1 MNIPAFF
8 QRPLRRLLGGILLIQ
23 AFLIAPYAS
32 IPASAADKIPVKL
45 GFLGPLSGGNAQ
57 QGLGARNGFLLAIE
71 QANAR
76 PDAKYIFEDV
86 VMDDASDAQTGVSA
100 AMKLVND
107 PQVVAAT
114 GHWNSPVALATMPVF
129 ARFQKPLVIWGAISP
144 SITAQNLPQVTR
156 VTPTL
161 LTENKPFAEWAVAN
175 LGKRLAVISDTS
187 DFGKANANSIATFVR
202 QFGGEIVSSDLLPV
216 GSTDF
221 RTVLTALKSKNVDA
235 VYFGG
240 VITEAGILARQM
252 KELGMEKPML
262 GTSGMYDVE
271 FIKVAGDAAGNAI
284 VSYPAAAITE
294 KMRKMEADYASRN
307 FSEPANPYTKYA
319 FDATNVLIQAIDS
332 VGIGNKPALAKA
344 IRGISHEGASGTIT
358 FDANG
363 QTQTPIAI
371 TLKTVR
377 DGQWVDYPPR

>member
-1 MNIPAFF
+1 MTTGDLHS
-8 QRPLRRLLGGILLIQ
+8 RTRRRTTLTAMLTAATLL
-23 AFLIAPYAS
+23 AAPFAA
-32 IPASAADKIPVKL
+32 PVSAADKTSVKL

-71 QANAR
+71 QANAK
-76 PDAKYIFEDV
+76 PDAKYVFEGV

-107 PQVVAAT
+107 PGVAAAT

-129 ARFQKPLVIWGAISP
+129 ARFQKPLVVWGAISP
-144 SITAQNLPQVTR
+144 SITAQNLLQVTR

-161 LTENKPFAEWAVAN
+161 LTENKPLAEWAVAN
-175 LGKRLAVISDTS
+175 LGKRLAVIADTS
-187 DFGKANANSIATFVR
+187 DFGKANASSVSDFATKV
-202 QFGGEIVSSDLLPV
+202 GGVIVSTDLLPV

-221 RTVLTALKSKNVDA
+221 RTVLTALKSKNIDA

-252 KELGMEKPML
+252 KEVGLDKPML

-271 FIKVAGDAAGNAI
+271 FIKVAGDAAQNAI
-284 VSYPAAAITE
+284 VSYPAAAITDR
-294 KMRKMEADYASRN
+294 MRQLEADYQARGYT
-307 FSEPANPYTKYA
+307 EPSNPYTKYA
-319 FDATNVLIQAIDS
+319 FDSTNVLIQAIND
-332 VGIGNKPALAKA
+332 VGPSNKAALAKA
-344 IRGISHEGASGTIT
+344 IRGIRHEGASGTIT

-363 QTQTPIAI
+363 QAETPIAI

-377 DGQWVDYPPR
+377 NGQWVDY